1 MKKGIYLLM
10 GVMFFAASLSAQ
22 SIQNKIDKAV
32 KSPDRE
38 KNAAKAD
45 LRLVDKKKITTDT
58 TITTTATTPDK
69 PKKKKRKS

>member
-1 MKKGIYLLM
+1 MKKFIYLLM
-10 GVMFFAASLSAQ
+10 GSIFLAGSLSAQ
-22 SIQNKIDKAV
+22 SIQDKIDKAA

-45 LRLVDKKKITTDT
+45 LRLVDKKKIADSTVATN
-58 TITTTATTPDK
+58 ATTPEK

>member
-1 MKKGIYLLM
+1 MKKFIYLLM
-10 GVMFFAASLSAQ
+10 GSMFLAVSLSAQ
-22 SIQNKIDKAV
+22 SIQDKIDKAA

-45 LRLVDKKKITTDT
+45 LRLVDKKKITDSTVVT
-58 TITTTATTPDK
+58 NATTPDK